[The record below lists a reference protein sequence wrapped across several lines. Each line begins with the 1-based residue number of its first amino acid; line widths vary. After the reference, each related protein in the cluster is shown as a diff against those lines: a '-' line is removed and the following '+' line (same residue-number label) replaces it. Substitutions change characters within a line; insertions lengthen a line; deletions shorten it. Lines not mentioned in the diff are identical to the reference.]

1 MQAILDLKVRPIQAV
16 RVRES
21 NPAKPEGAL
30 SRLNRAIMRFAVFQN
45 DERLVQMDSPYRWF
59 Q

>member
-1 MQAILDLKVRPIQAV
+1 MQAILDLKVRPAQAV
-16 RVRES
+16 RVREIK
-21 NPAKPEGAL
+21 PAKAEGAL